1 MASASIKASWK
12 VLGVEEL
19 IAALQDFKQSV
30 RKRVIYNAVRKCGP
44 VVTKAIKPGVPRET
58 GTLKKSI
65 GHRVY
70 THRGGDGAGVVIG
83 PRKGFARQ
91 VVLRTKGKLRG
102 KFRAFKRNEKAAGR
116 TQKRNPVNYAHLV
129 EFDTQRTKGQLF
141 MTKGWNRAK
150 PQLMATIRASLQTG
164 IRQAAE
170 KAARRGRKR

>member
-70 THRGGDGAGVVIG
+70 THRSGDGAGVVIG
-83 PRKGFARQ
+83 PRQGFARQ
-91 VVLRTKGKLRG
+91 VVARTSGKLCG
-102 KFRAFKRNEKAAGR
+102 KFRAFKKNEKAAGR

-150 PQLMATIRASLQTG
+150 PQLMATIRSSLQAG

-170 KAARRGRKR
+170 KAARIGRKR